1 MSSVNKAIILG
12 NVGKDPEVR
21 FLADGKA
28 TANLSVA
35 TSSSWKDK
43 SGEKQ
48 ESTEWHRISAFGK
61 LAEIIGEYVKK
72 GSQIYIEGRITTR
85 KWKDKEGVERYSTEI
100 IADQMQMLGGR
111 GEKSEAP
118 AKPAKAAP
126 AGKFDDMNDDIP
138 F

>member
-21 FLADGKA
+21 YLSDGKA
-28 TANLSVA
+28 AANFSVA
-35 TSSSWKDK
+35 TSETWKDK

-48 ESTEWHRISAFGK
+48 EKTEWHRISAFGK

-72 GSQIYIEGRITTR
+72 GSQLYIEGRITTR
-85 KWKDKEGVERYSTEI
+85 KWSDKDGTEKYTTEI
-100 IADQMQMLGGR
+100 IADQMRLLGGR
-111 GEKSEAP
+111 SEKSEA
-118 AKPAKAAP
+118 KPAAK
-126 AGKFDDMNDDIP
+126 AGKFDDMEDDIP